1 MHSVIDMWI
10 AHGYIRKNGSSS
22 KTSKDIG
29 EGYFQELVAMCF
41 FERCSKSFKMHD
53 LMHDLAKSISHGEIC
68 IYENGTGKTIS
79 KNVYHLY
86 AHNLIDLRLVC
97 KSNYLGTLM

>member
-10 AHGYIRKNGSSS
+10 SHGYIRKNGSSS

-68 IYENGTGKTIS
+68 ILKLEQVKQSQKMSTI
-79 KNVYHLY
+79 YM
-86 AHNLIDLRLVC
+86 LII
-97 KSNYLGTLM
+97 